1 MKHKKLIIGL
11 ILGIVVLT
19 LIGNKVYVVYEENE
33 AKKALLEWLYSV
45 EPERIIQGVI
55 IDTRNGPYIKDHIY
69 TDMTEAHKVALC
81 QAMQSISVDE
91 ISILDNSFIDDC
103 LTIWFDAFV
112 EERRTLCKFN
122 GEAVYV
128 FELPEDIREQT
139 GYRGLEIRNDKL
151 NEFLEGLLKE

>member
-1 MKHKKLIIGL
+1 MKRKKLIIGI

-19 LIGNKVYVVYEENE
+19 LIGNKIYVVYEENE

-45 EPERIIQGVI
+45 EPEKVIKGVI
-55 IDTRNGPYIKDHIY
+55 IDERKGPYEKDHIY
-69 TDMTEAHKVALC
+69 TDMTETHKVALC

-91 ISILDNSFIDDC
+91 ISALDNNFTDDY

-128 FELPEDIREQT
+128 FELPEDIKEQT
-139 GYRGLEIRNDKL
+139 GYRGWEIRNDKI
-151 NEFLEGLLKE
+151 NEFLEGVLE